1 MGQGGSRIKCRCGSL
16 STTKIILT
24 GKPLLSGGEVTNQE
38 NIIKQTP
45 AIVEESTT
53 DQVSTT
59 NQASID
65 MGEIMALFCE
75 ISNIMIIPN
84 LKAIAQHTG
93 CDGWDGRY
101 TRENL
106 AKYTGFM
113 CDSCTDIVLGN
124 IPETRWNIGIK
135 MGEFC
140 HGGLP

>member
-24 GKPLLSGGEVTNQE
+24 GKPFPLGGGVINQE

-53 DQVSTT
+53 NQVS
-59 NQASID
+59 ID
-65 MGEIMALFCE
+65 IGEIMGLFCE
-75 ISNIMIIPN
+75 ISNIMNIPN

-101 TRENL
+101 TPQNL

-124 IPETRWNIGIK
+124 ISETRWRIGIQ